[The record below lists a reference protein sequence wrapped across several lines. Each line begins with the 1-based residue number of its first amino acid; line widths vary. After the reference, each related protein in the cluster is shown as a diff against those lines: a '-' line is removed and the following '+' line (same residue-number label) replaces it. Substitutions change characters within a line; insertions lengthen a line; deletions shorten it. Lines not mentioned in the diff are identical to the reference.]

1 MADTTKD
8 HLSAEDKERRE
19 EEMIQAA
26 FQKLLDTYLASSHRR
41 KVNIITRAFN
51 FAKNAHKGVARLSGE
66 PYILHPIAVAQIVCE
81 EIGLGSTSI
90 CAALLHDVVEDT
102 EYSKEDIATL
112 FGPKVANI
120 VEGVTKISGGIF
132 GEKASSQAE
141 TFKKLLLTM
150 SNDVRV
156 ILVKIADRVHNMRTL
171 DSMRPSKQYKIAGET
186 LFIYAPIADRLGL
199 NKIKTELENLSFKY
213 EHPDEYN
220 SICEKLALTQPLRDK
235 VFEDFTPPIRKALD
249 EMKFTYEI
257 KGRVKTP
264 YSIWRKMQEKGVPF
278 EEIYDILA
286 IRIIY
291 RPKDREKENQE
302 ALEIYGALKK
312 EYRLHP
318 SRTRDWL
325 ENPKA
330 NGYRALHSTF
340 MSKQGQWIEVQIRSD
355 RMDEMAEQGLA
366 AHWKYKNEYSSGGDE
381 FERWLNSI
389 KEILDDPQPDSLDFL
404 DNIKLNLFAREIMVF
419 TPKGELKSMPLN
431 STALDFAFA
440 IHSMLGTHCIG
451 AKVNHVLVP
460 LSYKLRSGDQIEVM
474 TSSTQHVQ
482 PEWLNYVTTAK
493 ARGKIQGILRRE
505 NREKERKGEEI
516 LDAFLEEK
524 GLQKVQKVIDR
535 MRAYYCCNTNE
546 LFLQQIGDG
555 KIKLNDEAVSYVRGK
570 KRYKGWRRFVPF
582 LRNTVDDNDT
592 YQRQKEEDFV
602 KGIDRKKIL
611 TINSEIIDRCHIATC
626 CSPIPGD
633 DALGY
638 ITPENTL
645 EIHQRSCDIATR
657 YKARYGNNI
666 IAIKWEQIP
675 NRLFRTSIYI
685 AGADREGILF
695 AIAKLLH
702 DMPGYTIHRITL
714 DANAGFFQGE
724 IDISVHDTR
733 DVQNICKQLRKIEFV
748 KDARRIQEQSKNKE
762 KNHEEGK

>member
-1 MADTTKD
+1 MADITKVQ
-8 HLSAEDKERRE
+8 LSAEEQEQRD

-41 KVNIITRAFN
+41 KVDIITRAFN
-51 FAKNAHKGVARLSGE
+51 FAKKAHKGVRRLSGE

-102 EYSKEDIATL
+102 EYSKEDLETL
-112 FGPKVANI
+112 FGTKVANI

-156 ILVKIADRVHNMRTL
+156 ILIKIADRVHNMRTL

-199 NKIKTELENLSFKY
+199 NKIKSELENLSFKY

-220 SICEKLALTQPLRDK
+220 NICEKLALTQPLRDK

-249 EMKFTYEI
+249 EMGFTYEI

-286 IRIIY
+286 IRIIF
-291 RPKDREKENQE
+291 RPRNHEDENKGAYDIYDVLTATYGEHRERFRN
-302 ALEIYGALKK
+302 
-312 EYRLHP
+312 
-318 SRTRDWL
+318 WL
-325 ENPKA
+325 RQPKA

-340 MSKQGQWIEVQIRSD
+340 MSKQGQWIEVQIRSE
-355 RMDEMAEQGLA
+355 RMDEIAEQGVA

-431 STALDFAFA
+431 STALDFAFT
-440 IHSMLGTHCIG
+440 IHTMLGTHCIG
-451 AKVNHVLVP
+451 AKVNHELVP

-474 TSSTQHVQ
+474 TSATQHVQ
-482 PEWLNYVTTAK
+482 PEWLDYVTTAK
-493 ARGKIQGILRRE
+493 ARSKIQAILRRE
-505 NREKERKGEEI
+505 NKEKERKGEEI
-516 LDAFLEEK
+516 LNAFLEEK

-555 KIKLNDEAVSYVRGK
+555 KIKLNDDAVNYVRGK
-570 KRYKGWRRFVPF
+570 KRHKGWRRFVPF
-582 LRNTVDDNDT
+582 LRSTVNENDN
-592 YQRQKEEDFV
+592 YQRQEEEDFV
-602 KGIDRKKIL
+602 KSIDRKKIL
-611 TINSEIIDRCHIATC
+611 TINSEVIDKCHIAKC

-633 DALGY
+633 DTLGY
-638 ITPENTL
+638 ITPDNTL
-645 EIHQRSCDIATR
+645 EIHQRSCENATR

-666 IAIKWEQIP
+666 IATKWEPIP
-675 NRLFRTSIYI
+675 NRLFKTSIYI
-685 AGADREGILF
+685 AGADKEGVLF

-702 DMPGYTIHRITL
+702 DMPDYTIHRITL
-714 DANAGFFQGE
+714 DANDGFFQGE
-724 IDISVHDTR
+724 LDISVHDTK
-733 DVQNICKQLRKIEFV
+733 DVRAICKQLRKIEFV